1 MSVRIG
7 NSIVAGMSGKVLHS
21 IGEIFT
27 TTDTGVIAGAVEAN
41 GGSYN
46 LADYNSGKD
55 SIASKLAAG
64 TLPYVSKTEF
74 QTRVANTGAC
84 DSFGWNGVG
93 ETYYAWTASSVSV
106 TRAANPVSQDTY
118 YTLSATPAVGDNLYY
133 AAGSVDAAKI
143 VEVASDY
150 SYIVTD
156 LDEGYYNHIRD
167 TSKDIVGTTDTT
179 FLVPKLNSWHVGK
192 SAPVIGNGMTV
203 GMTDGTNNFSLW
215 NSNSAGAPIQG
226 YVGLYGQPVG
236 STNPGAANQVNKG
249 VGITTDPA
257 KSGMIT
263 DLSETTNLRVMVQ
276 LATGVTDQALETCT
290 SVLSDVSALKYDY
303 VVDFQAPT
311 ATNNYTW
318 YRKYKSGWI
327 EQGGEI
333 TATSV
338 ADGTGTSGNNLIT
351 LPVPM
356 VNTHYH
362 INLQAQVGSSGW
374 DYANGVI
381 LQSRSTTNLTVKVV
395 AGNGSFPLFWQI
407 SGMVQ

>member
-84 DSFGWNGVG
+84 DSFGWDGAG
-93 ETYYAWTASSVSV
+93 DALYAWTAVSV
-106 TRAANPVSQDTY
+106 TRAAQPVSEETY
-118 YTLSATPAVGDNLYY
+118 YTKSTTPSVGDSLYNSTGKN
-133 AAGSVDAAKI
+133 AGAKI
-143 VEVASDY
+143 IEVASDY

-156 LDEGYYNHIRD
+156 LDEYYYNHTRD
-167 TSKDIVGTTDTT
+167 SANDIAGTTDPT
-179 FLVPKLNSWHVGK
+179 FLVPKLNPWHVGK

-318 YRKYKSGWI
+318 YRKYKSGWV
-327 EQGGEI
+327 EQGGTFVATFNNSRTTYATI
-333 TATSV
+333 TMPIAMQDTNYSVVAQGGFVPGIAATAYNVNDKAKASFVVQAV
-338 ADGTGTSGNNLIT
+338 AVDNETTISGNAN
-351 LPVPM
+351 
-356 VNTHYH
+356 
-362 INLQAQVGSSGW
+362 QGSW
-374 DYANGVI
+374 
-381 LQSRSTTNLTVKVV
+381 KV
-395 AGNGSFPLFWQI
+395 